1 MKTEEILIEDLNCWF
16 IEHSNI
22 INATCSKNTIL
33 DIKKIKYVDYLEIC
47 DKYPMIYLG
56 DKLITKY
63 NTKIEGY
70 IFIPTVE
77 FATEEKCYI
86 KHCNNDDILYVIV
99 NSFSVNDLNTKKI
112 VENKKSNSK
121 TYLMIDGN
129 KFIKIGK
136 SFSPIAR
143 EHTLQSQNPTIELI
157 AFCEQDIEKELHIR
171 YASKRKRGEW
181 FNLSKKEISDIIKDF
196 NFTKIN

>member
-22 INATCSKNTIL
+22 VNATYSKLTIL
-33 DIKKIKYVDYLEIC
+33 DVKEMKYVDYLKIC
-47 DKYPMIYLG
+47 DEYPMIYLG

-63 NTKIEGY
+63 NTEFEGY
-70 IFIPTVE
+70 VFMPTVE

-86 KHCNNDDILYVIV
+86 RHCDDDDILSVII
-99 NSFSVNDLNTKKI
+99 NSFSVNDLKPKEI
-112 VENKKSNSK
+112 VENKKTESK

-129 KFIKIGK
+129 RFIKIGK
-136 SFSPIAR
+136 SYSPRAR
-143 EHTLQSQNPTIELI
+143 ECTLQSQNPTIELI
-157 AFCEQDIEKELHIR
+157 AFCEQDVEKELHIK

-181 FNLSKKEISDIIKDF
+181 FNLSKKEISEIIQEF
-196 NFTKIN
+196 NFKKTN